1 MSLRSETWSLL
12 EAKAFAP
19 KNLRAYNHTS
29 DVRKLSLSEC
39 TLNEYLIEN
48 INIVN

>member
-1 MSLRSETWSLL
+1 MSLHSETWSLL
-12 EAKAFAP
+12 EAKAIAP
-19 KNLRAYNHTS
+19 KNLRAYNHTY
-29 DVRKLSLSEC
+29 DVRKLSEC